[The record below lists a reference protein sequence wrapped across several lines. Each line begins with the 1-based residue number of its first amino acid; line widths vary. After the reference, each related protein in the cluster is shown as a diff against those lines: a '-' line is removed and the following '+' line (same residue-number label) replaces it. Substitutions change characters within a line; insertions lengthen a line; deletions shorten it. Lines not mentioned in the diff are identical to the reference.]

1 MRPVVTSTGCF
12 LCSRETFM
20 ERRTFLKLA
29 GLATL
34 LSIINP
40 DGDAVD
46 SAPNVDISLGEFP
59 VAGFQYHEGMR
70 SSVWSQLKEGVRLIV
85 KRDRNNP
92 HDPCAVMI
100 LTEQHE
106 MLGYLPRRNNMIPAS
121 LADQGIALSARV
133 ATLDASAEPWERLR
147 VSLMCQVGDK
157 QA

>member
-1 MRPVVTSTGCF
+1 
-12 LCSRETFM
+12 M

-29 GLATL
+29 GMATL
-34 LSIINP
+34 LRIINP
-40 DGDAVD
+40 DGNVVD

-70 SSVWSQLKEGVRLIV
+70 SSVLSQLQEGVRLVV

-100 LTEQHE
+100 LTERHE

-121 LADQGIALSARV
+121 LADQGIAMSARV
-133 ATLDASAEPWERLR
+133 VTLDASAEPWERLR